1 MSLEVLGLPGRDEA
15 TVAWLG
21 ELLESLALDTAVRR
35 VQRYRFWA
43 QGTPPDVD
51 TEARLAGAA
60 GADVVVAKS
69 MGTLV
74 AINARQHGL
83 RPRRSVFIGT
93 PIAHYQA
100 PQHALLKQ
108 YCASGAVLFIQQTD
122 DFTGSFGAVAAAVA
136 ALPGCR
142 SLEVAGSDHRYDDI
156 GACSDA
162 IAGWLAG
169 AGDSR

>member
-1 MSLEVLGLPGRDEA
+1 MNLEVLGLPGRDEA

-21 ELLESLALDTAVRR
+21 ELLDSLGLDESVCR
-35 VQRYRFWA
+35 VQRYRFWT
-43 QGTPPDVD
+43 QGTPPDVEV
-51 TEARLAGAA
+51 EARLAAAA

-100 PQHALLKQ
+100 PQQALLRE
-108 YCASGAVLFIQQTD
+108 YCATNGVLFIQQTD
-122 DFTGSFGAVAAAVA
+122 DFTGSFGAVAAAA
-136 ALPGCR
+136 SALPGCR
-142 SLEVAGSDHRYDDI
+142 TLEVPGSDHRYDDI
-156 GACSDA
+156 GACRDA
-162 IAGWLAG
+162 IAAWLTGPA
-169 AGDSR
+169 R